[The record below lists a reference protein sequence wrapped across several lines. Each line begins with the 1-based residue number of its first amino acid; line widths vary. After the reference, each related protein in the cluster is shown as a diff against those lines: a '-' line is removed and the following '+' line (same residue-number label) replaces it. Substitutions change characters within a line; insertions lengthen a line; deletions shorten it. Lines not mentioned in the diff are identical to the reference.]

1 MKLYHKLLL
10 YKNKTLQAYVR
21 FVLRLLAV
29 FTTLSSILFIGA
41 VIYQHGFHLTK
52 EDVERLH
59 LIYKVVWII
68 FLIEVSAHLLFE
80 YQEAKRKY
88 KKLTWVL
95 SGLLYLTLI
104 PVIFHY
110 PDDPHN
116 FIQKVWLLL
125 SDGTFKTLILL
136 IFSFLNLSYGLTRLL
151 GKRTNPSLIL
161 AVSFLLIIM
170 IGTGLLLLPLSVQE
184 GVKLAWIDALF
195 TSTSAVCVT
204 GLTTVNVATTF
215 TPMGLTFIIILIQIG
230 GVGVM
235 TLTSFFAMFFM
246 GNTSLYNQLVVRDMV
261 SSNSLSSLFSTLL
274 YILVFTL
281 VIEIIGMFAIW
292 LSVTGTLGM
301 SLKEEFA
308 FSAFHS
314 ISAFCNAGFSTLPD
328 NLGQPVLMTNH
339 NWFFNIISL
348 LVILGGIGFPI
359 LVNFK
364 DIIKHYLKYVWKVVS
379 TFKYRRYQKQ
389 HLYSLN
395 TKIVLVMTLILLIFG
410 TGMIAFFE
418 WNASFAGMTVEDKL
432 TQAFFNAVCPRTAG
446 FSSVNL
452 TAFTMQSILIYI
464 FLMWIGGAAQSTA
477 GGIKV
482 NAFAVVFIDL
492 IAVLRGSPKVQVLK
506 REISPDSI
514 RRSNVTVVL
523 SISVI
528 FISVFLLT
536 IWQPE
541 MSIISIVFEV
551 VSALATVGSSL
562 NTTPFLVDNSKLLIC
577 LLMFVGRVGLITLML
592 GIIRKKKK
600 TRYSYP
606 KDDIIIN

>member
-10 YKNKTLQAYVR
+10 YKNKLLQPYIQ
-21 FVLRLLAV
+21 FVLRLLAII
-29 FTTLSSILFIGA
+29 TTLASLLLICA
-41 VIYQHGFHLTK
+41 VVYQHGFRLTK
-52 EDVERLH
+52 SDIDYLQMVYRV
-59 LIYKVVWII
+59 IWII
-68 FLIEVSAHLLFE
+68 FLVEVSAHFLLEFK
-80 YQEAKRKY
+80 EAKSKY
-88 KKLTWVL
+88 TKLMWVL

-104 PVIFHY
+104 PVIFHR
-110 PDDPHN
+110 PTHHGAILD
-116 FIQKVWLLL
+116 FW
-125 SDGTFKTLILL
+125 TFLDSQTYRVLILL
-136 IFSFLNLSYGLTRLL
+136 VFAFLNLSYGLTRAL

-161 AVSFLLIIM
+161 AVSFFVIIM
-170 IGTGLLLLPLSVQE
+170 IGTGLLLLPLSIQE
-184 GVKLAWIDALF
+184 GVRLSWIDALF

-215 TPMGLTFIIILIQIG
+215 TPMGLTIIIILIQIG

-261 SSNSLSSLFSTLL
+261 SSNSLGSLLSTLL
-274 YILVFTL
+274 YILLFTL
-281 VIEIIGMFAIW
+281 VIEAIGMFCIW
-292 LSVTGTLGM
+292 FSVNGTLGM

-308 FSAFHS
+308 FAAFHS
-314 ISAFCNAGFSTLPD
+314 ISAFCNAGFSTLSD

-339 NWFFNIISL
+339 NLFYIIISL
-348 LVILGGIGFPI
+348 LIIFGGIGFPI

-364 DIIKHYLKYVWKVVS
+364 DIILHHLRHLWS
-379 TFKYRRYQKQ
+379 MIRTFKYQRYQKS

-395 TKIVLVMTLILLIFG
+395 TKIVLITTLLLLVVG
-410 TGMIAFFE
+410 TGLIAFFE
-418 WNASFAGMTVEDKL
+418 WNVSFAGMSVADKW

-446 FSSVNL
+446 FNSVDL
-452 TAFTMQSILIYI
+452 TAFTMQSVLVYI

-482 NAFAVVFIDL
+482 NAFAVVFMDVISS
-492 IAVLRGSPKVQVLK
+492 LRGSRKVQVFG
-506 REISPDSI
+506 REISQDSI

-523 SISVI
+523 SIGVL
-528 FISVFLLT
+528 FVSVFLIT

-541 MSIISIVFEV
+541 MHVISIIFEC

-562 NTTPFLVDNSKLLIC
+562 NTTPLLVDNSKLLIC
-577 LLMFVGRVGLITLML
+577 FLMFIGRVGLITLML
-592 GIIRKKKK
+592 GIIKQKKK

>member
-10 YKNKTLQAYVR
+10 YKNKTLQPYVH

-29 FTTLSSILFIGA
+29 LTTLSSLLFIGV
-41 VIYQHGFHLTK
+41 VIYQHGFHLTQ
-52 EDVERLH
+52 EDVERIR
-59 LIYKVVWII
+59 LISKTVWII

-80 YQEAKRKY
+80 YKEAKLKY
-88 KKLTWVL
+88 KRITWIL

-104 PVIFHY
+104 PVIFHR

-116 FIQKVWLLL
+116 IIQTVWYFLNE
-125 SDGTFKTLILL
+125 GTFKTLILL
-136 IFSFLNLSYGLTRLL
+136 IFSFLNLSYGLTRML

-161 AVSFLLIIM
+161 AVSFLVIIV

-184 GVKLAWIDALF
+184 GVSLAWIDALF

-215 TPMGLTFIIILIQIG
+215 TPMGLTIIIILIQIG

-235 TLTSFFAMFFM
+235 TLTSFFALFFM

-281 VIEIIGMFAIW
+281 VIEMIGMFAIW
-292 LSVTGTLGM
+292 LSITGTMGM

-328 NLGQPVLMTNH
+328 NLGEPVLMTGH
-339 NWFFNIISL
+339 NWFFNIISF
-348 LVILGGIGFPI
+348 LVIFGGIGFPI

-364 DIIKHYLKYVWKVVS
+364 NIIGHYLRYLWRVIS
-379 TFKYRRYQKQ
+379 TFKYHRYHRQ

-395 TKIVLVMTLILLIFG
+395 TKIVLVATVLLLIFG
-410 TGMIAFFE
+410 TGMIALFE
-418 WNASFAGMTVEDKL
+418 WNASFAGMSVDDKL

-446 FSSVNL
+446 FSSVDL

-492 IAVLRGSPKVQVLK
+492 IAVLRGTPKVQVLK
-506 REISPDSI
+506 REISTESI

-541 MSIISIVFEV
+541 MHIIAIVFEV

-562 NTTPFLVDNSKLLIC
+562 NTTQLLVDNSKLLIC

-592 GIIRKKKK
+592 GIIRRKKK

>member
-1 MKLYHKLLL
+1 M
-10 YKNKTLQAYVR
+10 
-21 FVLRLLAV
+21 
-29 FTTLSSILFIGA
+29 
-41 VIYQHGFHLTK
+41 
-52 EDVERLH
+52 
-59 LIYKVVWII
+59 
-68 FLIEVSAHLLFE
+68 
-80 YQEAKRKY
+80 
-88 KKLTWVL
+88 
-95 SGLLYLTLI
+95 LYLTLI

-364 DIIKHYLKYVWKVVS
+364 DIIKHYLKHVWNVVS
-379 TFKYRRYQKQ
+379 TLKYRRYQKQ

>member
-1 MKLYHKLLL
+1 MRFYQKFLL
-10 YKNKTLQAYVR
+10 YKNKLLQPYVR
-21 FVLRLLAV
+21 FLLRFLGVL
-29 FTTLSSILFIGA
+29 TTLASLLLIGA
-41 VIYQHGFHLTK
+41 VVYQHGFRLTK
-52 EDVERLH
+52 LDIENLQF
-59 LIYKVVWII
+59 IFKIVWIV
-68 FLIEVSAHLLFE
+68 FLVEVSAHLIFE
-80 YQEAKRKY
+80 FKKIKVKY
-88 KKLTWVL
+88 KKLTWIL

-104 PVIFHY
+104 PIIFHR
-110 PDDPHN
+110 PEHHG
-116 FIQKVWLLL
+116 FIQKIWLFLD
-125 SDGTFKTLILL
+125 SNTFKTLLLL
-136 IFSFLNLSYGLTRLL
+136 IFAFMNLSYGLTRML

-161 AVSFLLIIM
+161 AVSFFVIIV
-170 IGTGLLLLPLSVQE
+170 IGAGLLLLPLSIQE

-215 TPMGLTFIIILIQIG
+215 TPMGLTIIIILIQIG

-274 YILVFTL
+274 YILLFTL
-281 VIEIIGMFAIW
+281 VIESIGMFAIW
-292 LSVTGTLGM
+292 LSIHGTMGM

-308 FSAFHS
+308 FAAFHS

-328 NLGQPVLMTNH
+328 NLGQPVLMTGH
-339 NWFFNIISL
+339 NWFFNIISFL
-348 LVILGGIGFPI
+348 IIFGGIGFPI

-364 DIIKHYLKYVWKVVS
+364 DIIKHHLKHWWKVII
-379 TFKYRRYQKQ
+379 TFKYQKYQRK

-395 TKIVLVMTLILLIFG
+395 TKIVLVTTLLLLVFG
-410 TGMIAFFE
+410 TGMIALFE
-418 WNASFAGMTVEDKL
+418 WNVSFAGMSVADKW

-446 FSSVNL
+446 FNSVDL
-452 TAFTMQSILIYI
+452 TAFTMQSVLVYI

-482 NAFAVVFIDL
+482 NAFAVVFMNI
-492 IAVLRGSPKVQVLK
+492 IAVLRGSPKVQVFK
-506 REISPDSI
+506 REISQESI
-514 RRSNVTVVL
+514 KRSNVTVVL
-523 SISVI
+523 SITVL

-541 MSIISIVFEV
+541 MHIIAIVFEC

-562 NTTPFLVDNSKLLIC
+562 NTTSLLVDNSKLLIC

-592 GIIRKKKK
+592 GIIRQKKK